1 MTSLLYG
8 LLLAGGKSSR
18 MGRDKASM
26 ILGADGLTQARR
38 ARGLLET
45 LCQRTYISLR
55 EGQSVPEGGEG
66 VSVLRDSS
74 DAEGPLCGILA
85 AFREEPAAAW
95 LVLACDLPFV
105 TAEVLDGL
113 AVRHCEAPWKPFIAY
128 SNVLDGRPEP
138 LCAIYAPAALPVLLR
153 YAAHGNFSPR
163 RIMTE
168 ENAVLLHLPNG
179 SAAALV
185 NINTPQDME
194 ARDHVGR

>member
-1 MTSLLYG
+1 MTSPLYG

-26 ILGADGLTQARR
+26 IFGSDGLTQARR
-38 ARGLLET
+38 ALRLLGA
-45 LCQRTYISLR
+45 LCERTYISLR

-66 VSVLRDSS
+66 APVLHDSG

-85 AFREEPAAAW
+85 AFREAPAAAW
-95 LVLACDLPFV
+95 LVMACDLPFI
-105 TAEVLDGL
+105 ASEVLARLVECHREQPGQPFVAYANSHDGL
-113 AVRHCEAPWKPFIAY
+113 
-128 SNVLDGRPEP
+128 PEP
-138 LCAIYAPAALPVLLR
+138 LCAIYGPAALPILQKH
-153 YAAHGNFSPR
+153 AARGNFSPR

-179 SAAALV
+179 SAATLV

-194 ARDHVGR
+194 ARDHVGC